1 MATSIALTGP
11 VAVVKYRFAI
21 VADPPIAPLLK
32 DCL

>member
-1 MATSIALTGP
+1 

-21 VADPPIAPLLK
+21 VADPPIAQLLK